1 MSYCLNPSCQKPKN
15 PPTAKYCHSCGERL
29 LLGERYRPLKVL
41 AQGGFGKTFL
51 AKDEAKP
58 SQPHCAIK
66 QFLPQG
72 ENRKHIQTA
81 VRLFHQ
87 EALRLDELGK
97 HPQIPELLA
106 YIVNGDRQYLVQ
118 EFIAGEHLAAELET
132 KGCFNEA
139 QLRHFL
145 AEFLPLLE
153 FIHSQHVIHRDIK
166 PENIIRRPDGKL
178 VLVDFGAA
186 RFATKTVLGKT
197 GTVVGSVRYVSPE
210 QAIGKAVFASDIYSL
225 GVTCIYL
232 LTKIDPLE
240 LFDTGI
246 GDWMWRKYLVT
257 NPISDALAQIINRML
272 EIGTQKRYQS
282 PREILIDL
290 SSSPETKQNP
300 IIFPIF
306 PLLGY
311 PQCCC
316 ESLRQTEVETLS
328 GHDGWVQ
335 TLAFSPD
342 GQKLGSGSTD
352 GTIKVWE
359 AATGEVLQT
368 IKGHSQAIRTIVWVP
383 QTNAIATGSLDRT
396 IKVWETDTAQAL
408 STIKAHADGICALA
422 INANVKPQIGAVL
435 ASGSKDSAIKLW
447 QTDTNQQIYTL
458 NGHSRAVTSL
468 VFTPD
473 GKHLISGGDDRTIK
487 LWQVTTGKLVHTF
500 SQKIGWINH
509 LAISPNGEILACA
522 TDDKTIKL
530 WQLTDGKLIQTL
542 ISPSCALYAVAFS
555 PDGSNL
561 AAAGDDKTIRVW
573 RVNTGELVNSLT
585 GHTSSILTLAFHPS
599 GKMLAS
605 GSSDRT
611 IKLWTGN

>member
-1 MSYCLNPSCQKPKN
+1 
-15 PPTAKYCHSCGERL
+15 
-29 LLGERYRPLKVL
+29 LGERYRPLKVL

-51 AKDEAKP
+51 GKDEAKP
-58 SQPHCAIK
+58 SQPQCAIK

-118 EFIAGEHLAAELET
+118 EFIAGKHLAAELEAQ
-132 KGCFNEA
+132 GCFDET
-139 QLRHFL
+139 QIRHFL
-145 AEFLPLLE
+145 GEFLPLLD
-153 FIHSQHVIHRDIK
+153 FIHSQQVIHRDIK

-197 GTVVGSVRYVSPE
+197 GTIIGSVRYVSPE
-210 QAIGKAVFASDIYSL
+210 QAIGKAVFASDLYSL
-225 GVTCIYL
+225 GVTCLYL
-232 LTKIDPLE
+232 LTKTDPLE

-246 GDWMWRKYLVT
+246 GEWVWQDLVT
-257 NPISDALAQIINRML
+257 NPISDSLAQIINRML
-272 EIGTQKRYQS
+272 EIGTHKRYQS

-290 SSSPETKQNP
+290 SQISETRPNP
-300 IIFPIF
+300 IIPHTFN
-306 PLLGY
+306 

-316 ESLRQTEVETLS
+316 HSLKETQVETLS
-328 GHDGWVQ
+328 GHDSWVQ
-335 TLAFSPD
+335 TLTFSPD
-342 GQKLGSGSTD
+342 GEKLVSGSAD
-352 GTIKVWE
+352 GAIKVWKT
-359 AATGEVLQT
+359 ATGELLQT
-368 IKGHSQAIRTIVWVP
+368 IQAHPQAIRSIVWVSP
-383 QTNAIATGSLDRT
+383 TNAIATGSLDRT
-396 IKVWETDTAQAL
+396 IKVWETETAQPL
-408 STIKAHADGICALA
+408 TTIKAHADGICALA
-422 INANVKPQIGAVL
+422 ISHNVKPNIGTVL

-447 QTDTNQQIYTL
+447 HTDTNQQIYTL

-473 GKHLISGGDDRTIK
+473 GKYLISGGDDRTIK

-509 LAISPNGEILACA
+509 LAVSPNGEILACA
-522 TDDKTIKL
+522 TDEKKIKL
-530 WQLTDGKLIQTL
+530 WRLNDGKLVQSL
-542 ISPSCALYAVAFS
+542 ISPSCALYAISFS
-555 PDGSNL
+555 PDGTNL

-573 RVNTGELVNSLT
+573 GVNTGELVNTLK
-585 GHTSSILTLAFHPS
+585 GHNSSILTLAFHPS

-611 IKLWTGN
+611 IKLWKEN